1 MTRLALGFSLAALL
15 AAAPAAQDTQAL
27 ELQYRAATLAQADG
41 DCTTAAMQYAVVA
54 EAPNRGLAAKALLG
68 LADCSSDVEAQR
80 IYRRIV
86 SEFGDQTEYAA
97 RAAQALD

>member
-41 DCTTAAMQYAVVA
+41 DCTTAAMQYAHRSRRPLHLPPGR
-54 EAPNRGLAAKALLG
+54 ERL
-68 LADCSSDVEAQR
+68 QR
-80 IYRRIV
+80 TPAGHDARQ
-86 SEFGDQTEYAA
+86 E
-97 RAAQALD
+97 RAAGLDV